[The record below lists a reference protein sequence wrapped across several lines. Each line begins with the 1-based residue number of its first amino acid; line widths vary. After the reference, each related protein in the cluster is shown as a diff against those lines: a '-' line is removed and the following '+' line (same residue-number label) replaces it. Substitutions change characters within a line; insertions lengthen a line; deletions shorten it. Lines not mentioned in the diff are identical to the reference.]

1 MSLKKI
7 FYLAAIGLLSFAV
20 HAAAIPPVGD
30 WDFCS
35 KQKPC
40 SAGQGDCDS
49 DDECQPGLK
58 CTKDVGPSY
67 GFDKGVDVCT
77 SSSSS
82 SSTSS
87 TSSSTSSTS
96 SSTSSGNFGGGV
108 SSSSSSTSTSTSSTS
123 SGTNPLDKLLSSSS
137 SSTSSGTT
145 SSSSGGGCRLPE
157 GVEGYCDPLVCGP
170 CNEGQ
175 GRCRKKDDCIGDLVC
190 SSNGFCVKP

>member
-7 FYLAAIGLLSFAV
+7 FNYVVAIGLLSFAV
-20 HAAAIPPVGD
+20 HAAAVSVGEGD

-82 SSTSS
+82 SS
-87 TSSSTSSTS
+87 SSSTSSTS

-108 SSSSSSTSTSTSSTS
+108 SSSSSSSTSTSSTS
-123 SGTNPLDKLLSSSS
+123 SGTNLFDLLLSSSS
-137 SSTSSGTT
+137 SSTSSGTGG
-145 SSSSGGGCRLPE
+145 SGSVGTCKTNPGSER
-157 GVEGYCDPLVCGP
+157 YCADCGP
-170 CNEGQ
+170 CGENQ
-175 GRCRKKDDCIGDLVC
+175 GMCSNDSQCATGLVC
-190 SSNGFCVKP
+190 KNYYCVKP